1 MNVTRVLNVAL
12 PEMPARSLSQR
23 PLRLPPDVVSQEH
36 IEDGKPLVRVL
47 IPSTQLMYRFPPQT
61 WALLQL
67 FDGKRS
73 IEEVAQEYSSLRGA
87 EYSAEELRDLA
98 GSLESS
104 GFWYKT
110 PQEKN
115 VQLMQISSE
124 ERRKLVRSRQSKF
137 GDLSEITFPAFN
149 PDKFVTWWHG
159 KTSFVYTW
167 WFTLLTIIAFVITA
181 LISISHWSEIGTD
194 TLQFYNFTEKSWA
207 DVGTFYFMAIFT
219 LAWHEMAHAHTCK
232 HYGGRVPAMGFLLI
246 YLAPAVYTDTAEGF
260 VKGSRYQRFLIAM
273 SGAWSEL
280 MICAVVTPIWWLTLP
295 GTTIHSL
302 AYLIM
307 LMTGIAGVLLNWNPL
322 IKLDGYHMLC
332 EVIAIS
338 DLKEDST
345 VYVVAWIKKYI
356 WGLPVEVP
364 YVPKKRRL
372 GFVVYALLSGVYSYL
387 VLYVV
392 ARFVGNVFRNFNPD
406 WSFVPELATAAL
418 LFKSRIRK
426 LVNFMKFVYLDKKDR
441 VHAWLRTRTAM
452 AMGIA
457 LILMLVVPIWRDRA
471 QGRCVMEAVNSV
483 TIRNTVPGVVT
494 AVYLREGST
503 VSTGAPILRLSN
515 ISLEST
521 LARAGARYKVASMRT
536 TSASLQYTDLG
547 TAIQERDQLAAQNY
561 LLASEVGSLTIA
573 SPLSGTVITPGM
585 DGRLGTYITAGTEL
599 AEVADLNEMR
609 ARTYIP
615 EYDISTFQLGAPG
628 RLQVDGIAKVWHGP
642 TVSIT
647 PVSAEIDPKLV
658 GPVKFEGLKQPRYF
672 IADVLISNPEN
683 RLKPGMAGSA
693 RIYGE
698 RRSLVALAYRSVKE
712 FLLRKIW

>member
-12 PEMPARSLSQR
+12 PETPARTLSQR
-23 PLRLPPDVVSQEH
+23 PLRMPPDVVFKEH
-36 IEDGKPLVRVL
+36 VEDGAPVVRVF
-47 IPSTQLMYRFPPQT
+47 IPSSQLMYRFPPQT

-67 FDGKRS
+67 FDGTRS
-73 IEEVAQEYSSLRGA
+73 IEEVAQAYSGMKGA
-87 EYSAEELRDLA
+87 EYSVEEVRDLA

-124 ERRKLVRSRQSKF
+124 ERRKLIRSRQSKF
-137 GDLSEITFPAFN
+137 GDLAEITFPAFN
-149 PDKFVTWWHG
+149 PDKFVTWLYS

-167 WFTLLTIIAFVITA
+167 WFTLLTLTAFMITA
-181 LISISHWSEIGTD
+181 VISISHWSEIGSD

-207 DVGTFYFMAIFT
+207 DVGVFYLLTLFT

-273 SGAWSEL
+273 AGAWSEL
-280 MICAVVTPIWWLTLP
+280 IICAIATPVWWLTSP
-295 GTTIHSL
+295 GTNIHSL
-302 AYLIM
+302 AYLVM

-332 EVIAIS
+332 EVVAIS

-345 VYVVAWIKKYI
+345 AFVVAWIKRHI

-364 YVPKKRRL
+364 YVPKRRRL
-372 GFVVYALLSGVYSYL
+372 GFVVYALLSGAYSYL

-392 ARFVGNVFRNFNPD
+392 ASFVGNVFRNFNPD
-406 WSFVPELATAAL
+406 WSFVPELGTAL
-418 LFKSRIRK
+418 ILFKSRIRN

-441 VHAWLRTRTAM
+441 AHTWLRTRTAL
-452 AMGIA
+452 ALGA
-457 LILMLVVPIWRDRA
+457 ALVLLLILPIWRDRA
-471 QGRCVMEAVNSV
+471 EGRFVMEAVNETTV
-483 TIRNTVPGVVT
+483 RNSVPGIVT
-494 AVYLREGST
+494 AVYAGEGSI
-503 VSTGAPILRLSN
+503 VLSGAPLFRLSN
-515 ISLEST
+515 IALESR
-521 LARAGARYKVASMRT
+521 LARTQAEYRVASMNT
-536 TSASLQYTDLG
+536 ISASLQYSDLG
-547 TAIQERDQLAAQNY
+547 TAIQERDQLAERNRM
-561 LLASEVGSLTIA
+561 LASEIGGLTIA
-573 SPLSGTVITPGM
+573 SPASGTILTPALSGK
-585 DGRLGTYITAGTEL
+585 LGTYVPAGTEL
-599 AEVADLNEMR
+599 AEVADLTEMR
-609 ARTYIP
+609 ARVYIP
-615 EYDISTFQLGAPG
+615 EHDISIFQLGDPG
-628 RLQVDGIAKVWHGP
+628 RLQVDGLAKIWEGP
-642 TVSIT
+642 TVAIT
-647 PVSAEIDPKLV
+647 PVSAEIDSNLV

-672 IADVLISNPEN
+672 IVDLQVSNPEQ

-698 RRSLVALAYRSVKE
+698 RRSLVILSYRSIRE